1 MTDQVIDRAD
11 NYRVEFTRMSD
22 GTAEEFAHIIDQANA
37 HLHVHLVDNLLATL
51 QSLAGPTLG
60 YRVDRLEHSLQTA
73 TRAHLDGAS
82 IDMVIG
88 ALFHDIGDV
97 LAPANHSELAAAII
111 EPYVDAETTWVVRHH
126 GVFQG
131 YHYWDKLGLDKNSR
145 DRYRDSPFFGAAAHF
160 CASWDQVAFDPDFDT
175 RPLSFFEPMV
185 REVFSRPAS
194 GFRAE

>member
-1 MTDQVIDRAD
+1 MTDQMIDRAD
-11 NYRVEFTRMSD
+11 DHRVEFTRMSD
-22 GTAEEFAHIIDQANA
+22 GTAEDFAHIIDQANA
-37 HLHVHLVDNLLATL
+37 HLHGHLVDNLLATL
-51 QSLAGPTLG
+51 QTLAGPTLG

-73 TRAHLDGAS
+73 SRAHRDGARV
-82 IDMVIG
+82 DMVVG

-145 DRYRDSPFFGAAAHF
+145 DRYRESPYFESAAHF
-160 CASWDQVAFDPDFDT
+160 CAAWDQVAFDPGYDT
-175 RPLSFFEPMV
+175 LPLSFFEPMV
-185 REVFSRPAS
+185 REVFARPAS
-194 GFRAE
+194 GFETD